1 MPRWVSRILLEIT
14 DVRVE
19 RLQDIS
25 GDQAEAEG
33 IYSDPAVN
41 GMYTADGDNYT
52 SAQDGPVRAFA
63 QLWKSVGGD
72 WDANPW
78 TWVVEFKRVMP

>member
-1 MPRWVSRILLEIT
+1 M
-14 DVRVE
+14 RVE

-25 GDQAEAEG
+25 DDQELAEG

-78 TWVVEFKRVMP
+78 TWVVEFKRVTP